1 MNETLKVVEASALEL
16 LQQLEI
22 EATVTTQESEGIVF
36 VQIETQ
42 EAGILIGF
50 HGRNLEA
57 LQLLLGQIILKKL
70 GVWVKISV
78 SVGDYRQKREAQ
90 LKEIALSAASRVEE
104 TQQPVVLA
112 ELSPSERRIVH
123 LMLQDHPKVMS
134 ESEGEGRDRRLV
146 VKVRA

>member
-1 MNETLKVVEASALEL
+1 MEDTLKVVEESTFEL
-16 LQQLEI
+16 LQQLGI
-22 EATVTTQESEGIVF
+22 TATVVTEEKDGIVF
-36 VQIETQ
+36 IQIETE

-57 LQLLLGQIILKKL
+57 FQLMLGQIILKKL
-70 GVWVKISV
+70 SVWVKISV
-78 SVGDYRQKREAQ
+78 SIGDYRQKREAQ
-90 LKEIALSAASRVEE
+90 LKEIALSAAAQVEE
-104 TQQPVVLA
+104 TQEPMVLN

-123 LMLQDHPKVMS
+123 MLLQDHPKVFS